1 MRCFNQALRIHRL
14 TQKGGVFPVKH
25 LDLAMSA
32 EVELARIGPISM
44 QRNYGR
50 FEGRGACDLFTWR
63 LSMLGLFARWGHNV
77 LITTMAL
84 LTIALVASLI
94 R

>member
-1 MRCFNQALRIHRL
+1 MRCFNQALRIDRL
-14 TQKGGVFPVKH
+14 TQKRRDFPRKY
-25 LDLAMSA
+25 LDLATFV
-32 EVELARIGPISM
+32 EVELRRIGPISM
-44 QRNYGR
+44 QRYCGR
-50 FEGRGACDLFTWR
+50 FEGRGASDLSTWR
-63 LSMLGLFARWGHNV
+63 LSMLALFARWGHNV